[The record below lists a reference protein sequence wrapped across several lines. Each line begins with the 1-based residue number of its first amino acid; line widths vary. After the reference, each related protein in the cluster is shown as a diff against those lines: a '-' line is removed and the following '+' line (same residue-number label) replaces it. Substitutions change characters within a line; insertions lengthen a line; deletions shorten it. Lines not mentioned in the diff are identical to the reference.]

1 MSNYTYHGTTDLV
14 TLPQRNVQ
22 TFPSGLV
29 RVDRVYAC
37 RKTLAD
43 RFRRDLA
50 VGNPLPFDDG
60 TPAIDGLYIFPEP
73 QEIRRDDGFVEFRVS
88 AYGRTNTT
96 GSQRPEFLRGSVFG
110 LNFSFSQI
118 IIENCLPSSTAL
130 RDLLESPPVELRF
143 EIDPQNNPDP
153 NVGDILRLVPI
164 PKLSEVREGISQGG
178 GTILIGG
185 QVFTAS
191 YGGIIIERSSINFGI
206 YQTAYIYAS
215 ENPVIASSSS
225 RNFGFFTEFTTTYGF
240 DGSPIAITAFAGRWK
255 INGVLV

>member
-88 AYGRTNTT
+88 AYGRTSGAELQGDINNQ
-96 GSQRPEFLRGSVFG
+96 GVFASLRNFDFLSREYTLSRV
-110 LNFSFSQI
+110 
-118 IIENCLPSSTAL
+118 LPSSV
-130 RDLLESPPVELRF
+130 S
-143 EIDPQNNPDP
+143 
-153 NVGDILRLVPI
+153 
-164 PKLSEVREGISQGG
+164 LSEIFQAPDIVPEREFVPKSTDFETTESIQVVNGPAR
-178 GTILIGG
+178 IGKFG
-185 QVFTAS
+185 AFFQVFPDKYAVIATVRFSGFALPLDRVYIAPKSLQYRAHTSQS
-191 YGGIIIERSSINFGI
+191 YGRF
-206 YQTAYIYAS
+206 S
-215 ENPVIASSSS
+215 EYFI
-225 RNFGFFTEFTTTYGF
+225 TYGQRNPELIVNF
-240 DGSPIAITAFAGRWK
+240 FSPVSIQ
-255 INGVLV
+255 